1 MKGQRLLMK
10 VLLMLMLGVSL
21 ILGACGKKLP
31 PPDSNNPIARIAV
44 LPLRNNTDHLYA
56 PDWIRQAFNDAVPR
70 RYYSAMPLSSVDQQ
84 LKVKIGL
91 SLGAQL
97 DIDNPTPVTPT
108 PQQIGA
114 ALGVDGLF
122 YGSLDAYSNFVTGI
136 YNKYKIKVRF
146 KLVNAKTGAVVW
158 ERVVE
163 QADSET
169 NVSPMAALKSAKG
182 KVMEVAADHVKEIP
196 RENPLPEPTAK
207 LIEKLVSSPIPSGPV
222 GARK

>member
-31 PPDSNNPIARIAV
+31 PPDPNNPIARIAV

-56 PDWIRQAFNDAVPR
+56 PDWIRQAFNDSVPR

-182 KVMEVAADHVKEIP
+182 KVLEVAADHVKEIP

-207 LIEKLVSSPIPSGPV
+207 LIEKLISSPIPSGPV
-222 GARK
+222 GAKR

>member
-10 VLLMLMLGVSL
+10 VLLMLMVGVSL
-21 ILGACGKKLP
+21 VLGACGKKLP
-31 PPDSNNPIARIAV
+31 PPDPKNPIAKIAV

-56 PDWIRQAFNDAVPR
+56 PHWTRQALNDAVPR
-70 RYYSAMPLSSVDQQ
+70 RYYSATPLSSVDQQ
-84 LKVKIGL
+84 LKEKIGL

-122 YGSLDAYSNFVTGI
+122 YGALATYSNFVTGI
-136 YNKYKIKVRF
+136 YNKYKIRVRF

-158 ERVVE
+158 ERE
-163 QADSET
+163 AEEADSET
-169 NVSPMAALKSAKG
+169 HVSAMAALKSAKG
-182 KVMEVAADHVKEIP
+182 KIMEVAPEHVKEIT
-196 RENPLPEPTAK
+196 REHPLPGPTAE

-222 GARK
+222 GA

>member
-10 VLLMLMLGVSL
+10 VLLMLMVGVSL
-21 ILGACGKKLP
+21 VLGACGKKLP
-31 PPDSNNPIARIAV
+31 PPDPKNPIAKIAV

-70 RYYSAMPLSSVDQQ
+70 RYYSATPLSSVDQQ
-84 LKVKIGL
+84 LKEKIGL

-122 YGSLDAYSNFVTGI
+122 YGSLDTFSNFVTGV

-163 QADSET
+163 EADSET
-169 NVSPMAALKSAKG
+169 NLSAMAALKSAKG
-182 KVMEVAADHVKEIP
+182 KIMEVAADHIKEIP

-222 GARK
+222 GAKR